1 MTASMPNCFNAL
13 AVPRPGSRRSEKSD
27 ASSSQPKMIKDGE
40 ASYCELRSGAARLF
54 FELVFAALAGWVD
67 AVGFVSLGSFYLSFM
82 SGNTTQIAVA
92 AAAGQHEAF
101 LEGGGIILSFFA
113 GAFAGTLAADASG
126 RFRLSFLLAS
136 EFALFVAAISL
147 MQATPTPLAM
157 LPVAAAMGMQ
167 NNLRQLVGRADV
179 GKTFVTGS
187 LFSAGQSLAR
197 ALTGKAPR
205 AEGLAHLSSWLAFFL
220 GAAGGAYVLH
230 RSKLLSNLYA
240 IAALLVFLAALTAPA
255 RGVGHDQDM
264 VG

>member
-1 MTASMPNCFNAL
+1 
-13 AVPRPGSRRSEKSD
+13 
-27 ASSSQPKMIKDGE
+27 MIKDDKT
-40 ASYCELRSGAARLF
+40 SYFEIRSVAARLF
-54 FELVFAALAGWVD
+54 FGLVFAALAGWVD
-67 AVGFVSLGSFYLSFM
+67 ALGFVSLGSFYVSFM

-92 AAAGQHEAF
+92 AAAGEHEAF
-101 LEGGGIILSFFA
+101 LKGGGIILSFFA
-113 GAFAGTLAADASG
+113 GAFAGTLVVDASG
-126 RFRLSFLLAS
+126 RFRLPVVLAS
-136 EFALFVAAISL
+136 ELALFCAAIWL
-147 MQATPTPLAM
+147 TQTTPGLLPM

-220 GAAGGAYVLH
+220 GAAGGAYALH
-230 RSKLLSNLYA
+230 RSNLLSNLYG

-264 VG
+264 DG